1 MTRSYSLLISPRF
14 LPKKGSLSAKM
25 ARRTCPHVMT
35 FSLRLQPAAITGSCT
50 PLPSMSRPDYSSSV
64 DFFDS
69 SSFACLVFSGPGCA
83 FNEGD
88 MMAMPPSA
96 FFQAGEGSG
105 EKHSPSGG
113 LLSGYQ
119 WNDQLLQL
127 ELDEMNLSQL
137 RQGGPAS
144 NAQSVPDTLY
154 LEEAGNEEEDRRKRS
169 REAIER
175 DSLEHFLK
183 DLGRDQEQASG
194 GSGQH
199 GETTRQQAQSDE
211 KGKRSAA
218 HTDPSTAAKTK
229 AGRERAR
236 RERLNERCA
245 HHEPTLP
252 GYHFPPRLDAGPESV
267 TNMTQLRDAQAR
279 SRAPVSERVPVGTM
293 YTAIMTCTKVL
304 KLGCLQAGPSS
315 AALRSSL
322 KCSNL
327 AKRQKQTSLPSSLM
341 PSESLHNYVQR
352 MGSCG
357 NSTNF

>member
-1 MTRSYSLLISPRF
+1 MCTRDD
-14 LPKKGSLSAKM
+14 
-25 ARRTCPHVMT
+25 
-35 FSLRLQPAAITGSCT
+35 LQFAPAAGCGHGLLVNTT
-50 PLPSMSRPDYSSSV
+50 LSMSRPYPSSAAGT
-64 DFFDS
+64 FDS
-69 SSFACLVFSGPGCA
+69 SSFACLVFTGPGGGLS
-83 FNEGD
+83 EGD

-96 FFQAGEGSG
+96 FFQPGEGSG

-113 LLSGYQ
+113 LLNYQ

-144 NAQSVPDTLY
+144 NAQSVPDSLY

-169 REAIER
+169 REAVER

-211 KGKRSAA
+211 KGKRSASHA
-218 HTDPSTAAKTK
+218 DPSTAAKTK

-252 GYHFPPRLDAGPESV
+252 NCQFHPRLDAGLRSV
-267 TNMTQLRDAQAR
+267 PKATHLRLAR
-279 SRAPVSERVPVGTM
+279 ARACAPV
-293 YTAIMTCTKVL
+293 
-304 KLGCLQAGPSS
+304 AGRAS
-315 AALRSSL
+315 AGHSAYS
-322 KCSNL
+322 
-327 AKRQKQTSLPSSLM
+327 
-341 PSESLHNYVQR
+341 H
-352 MGSCG
+352 CG
-357 NSTNF
+357 LY

>member
-1 MTRSYSLLISPRF
+1 
-14 LPKKGSLSAKM
+14 
-25 ARRTCPHVMT
+25 
-35 FSLRLQPAAITGSCT
+35 
-50 PLPSMSRPDYSSSV
+50 
-64 DFFDS
+64 
-69 SSFACLVFSGPGCA
+69 
-83 FNEGD
+83 
-88 MMAMPPSA
+88 MPPSA

-113 LLSGYQ
+113 LLNYQ

-144 NAQSVPDTLY
+144 NAQTVPDSLY

-245 HHEPTLP
+245 YHEPTLP
-252 GYHFPPRLDAGPESV
+252 GYHFPPRLNAGPNSV
-267 TNMTQLRDAQAR
+267 PNIAQLRNAHAR
-279 SRAPVSERVPVGTM
+279 ARAPISEYAPVGTIQP
-293 YTAIMTCTKVL
+293 AIMTCTKVL
-304 KLGCLQAGPSS
+304 ELCCSQAGLLS
-315 AALRSSL
+315 AALRSSP
-322 KCSNL
+322 KCLNL
-327 AKRQKQTSLPSSLM
+327 AKQQKQTSLPSSLM
-341 PSESLHNYVQR
+341 RSESSHNYVQR

-357 NSTNF
+357 NSTNS

>member
-1 MTRSYSLLISPRF
+1 
-14 LPKKGSLSAKM
+14 
-25 ARRTCPHVMT
+25 
-35 FSLRLQPAAITGSCT
+35 
-50 PLPSMSRPDYSSSV
+50 MSRPGLSSGA
-64 DFFDS
+64 DS
-69 SSFACLVFSGPGCA
+69 YESSCFAVLAFTGAGCA
-83 FNEGD
+83 LSEGD

-96 FFQAGEGSG
+96 LFQAGEGSG

-113 LLSGYQ
+113 LLNYH

-144 NAQSVPDTLY
+144 NAQSVPDSLY

-183 DLGRDQEQASG
+183 DLGRDQEQTSG

-218 HTDPSTAAKTK
+218 HMDPSTAAKTK

-252 GYHFPPRLDAGPESV
+252 RCHLRLRLEAGPQSV
-267 TNMTQLRDAQAR
+267 PR
-279 SRAPVSERVPVGTM
+279 
-293 YTAIMTCTKVL
+293 
-304 KLGCLQAGPSS
+304 
-315 AALRSSL
+315 
-322 KCSNL
+322 
-327 AKRQKQTSLPSSLM
+327 
-341 PSESLHNYVQR
+341 
-352 MGSCG
+352 
-357 NSTNF
+357 